1 MAEIELNP
9 FTPRF
14 NKIPSDANPGV
25 DTSTVSVLGTDPIV
39 IPEYVMV
46 MDCTEQRSFPPTSL
60 TVTLTDPDDAELG
73 DSIVGPGINA
83 GFTGKGVGTTGD
95 GVGVGIGD
103 GDGSV
108 GLTSYRLISL
118 QEVYALVL
126 TEPVTG
132 YSTSV
137 ARALQSV
144 AANARAQ
151 TSGLL
156 AAIRTNSPCFWGSST
171 GCTDQI

>member
-46 MDCTEQRSFPPTSL
+46 MDCTEQSSFPPTSL
-60 TVTLTDPDDAELG
+60 TVTLTDPDDVNLG
-73 DSIVGPGINA
+73 AAIVGPGMNA

-95 GVGVGIGD
+95 GTGVGVGIGD

-108 GLTSYRLISL
+108 GLMSYRLISL
-118 QEVYALVL
+118 QEVYVFLPA
-126 TEPVTG
+126 EPIKG

-137 ARALQSV
+137 ARSSQSV
-144 AANARAQ
+144 AARARAQ

-156 AAIRTNSPCFWGSST
+156 AAIRTNSPCLPST
-171 GCTDQI
+171 GCTDQS